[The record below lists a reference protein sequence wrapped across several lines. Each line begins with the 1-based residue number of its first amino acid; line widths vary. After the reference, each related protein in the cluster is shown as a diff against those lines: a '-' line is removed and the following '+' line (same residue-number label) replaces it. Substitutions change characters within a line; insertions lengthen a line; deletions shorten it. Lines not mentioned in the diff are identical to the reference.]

1 MNELKFYVYGYLDPS
16 KPCKLS
22 NNDLDFSFL
31 YEPFYIG
38 KGNGDRLVTHLK
50 KSKLNK
56 KTHLSNKINKIKS
69 HGLKPIIVK
78 LYEDLSEDKSL
89 EIEKKLINL
98 IGKRLS
104 KTGPLVNI
112 TDGGEGVSGL
122 KHTEESKKKMS
133 NKGDKHPNW
142 NKHLSEETREKI
154 SIRLKLNNPM
164 SNPEVAEK
172 VRLKNLGRTP
182 WNKGTNTPKD
192 VCKKLSE
199 KKIKYFNIELISKKD
214 NSSMRFNSIYEVVD
228 YLGKCYRSVY
238 LYLKKGESKDFY
250 IKFEEKS

>member
-1 MNELKFYVYGYLDPS
+1 
-16 KPCKLS
+16 
-22 NNDLDFSFL
+22 
-31 YEPFYIG
+31 
-38 KGNGDRLVTHLK
+38 
-50 KSKLNK
+50 
-56 KTHLSNKINKIKS
+56 
-69 HGLKPIIVK
+69 
-78 LYEDLSEDKSL
+78 
-89 EIEKKLINL
+89 
-98 IGKRLS
+98 
-104 KTGPLVNI
+104 
-112 TDGGEGVSGL
+112 
-122 KHTEESKKKMS
+122 
-133 NKGDKHPNW
+133 
-142 NKHLSEETREKI
+142 
-154 SIRLKLNNPM
+154 M